1 MCGGV
6 CERESQFCLNFT
18 LYENILI
25 EKFLEFKFFV
35 KSIKKFNK
43 IPQK

>member
-1 MCGGV
+1 M
-6 CERESQFCLNFT
+6 RESILLELYFT

-25 EKFLEFKFFV
+25 EKFLEFKLFV